1 MLALLSHRLF
11 FLFLNHLGLLRLS
24 LGLCLVLGT
33 SQAADLRMGATMQRL
48 AVFAVVPKSVCLL
61 SKLGL
66 VFFSLGFL
74 GILFV
79 FGCFKSIP
87 ECIYNH
93 FFSFA
98 LI

>member
-1 MLALLSHRLF
+1 MLALFSHRLF
-11 FLFLNHLGLLRLS
+11 FLFLNHHLGLLRLS

-66 VFFSLGFL
+66 VFYLLVFLVFFLFLVALNQSLSAFIIIFL
-74 GILFV
+74 VL
-79 FGCFKSIP
+79 
-87 ECIYNH
+87 
-93 FFSFA
+93 
-98 LI
+98 L